1 MRIDLLIL
9 RRDVHIKLHMVNY
22 VPDCIHGIR
31 NRLEDITF
39 NSCFHREIEYSYKTN
54 ISSYDTNNI
63 TSISFYLY
71 ANPIAKEDRDIKGI
85 ECRDQ

>member
-1 MRIDLLIL
+1 MYRI
-9 RRDVHIKLHMVNY
+9 VYMVSEI
-22 VPDCIHGIR
+22 DWK
-31 NRLEDITF
+31 TF

-54 ISSYDTNNI
+54 ISYTNNI